1 MINESTTV
9 PLRPG
14 MSSEDYLSFFRSS
27 GPTGLPGRLGMEML
41 EVGAD
46 RTSARIPVEGNTQP
60 LGLLHGGA
68 SLALAE
74 SVASVAA
81 TVHAVESRGE
91 GAAAVGTSVTC
102 RHLRATRQGWVT
114 GTATPVHLGRSTA
127 FYRVEIVDDHDHLI
141 CTATV
146 DHQILAPRGA

>member
-1 MINESTTV
+1 MLNESTAV

-14 MSSEDYLSFFRSS
+14 MSPEDLLAHYRAW
-27 GPTGLPGRLGMEML
+27 GARGLPGRLGMEML
-41 EVGAD
+41 AIGAD

-81 TVHAVESRGE
+81 AVHAVETLGE
-91 GAAAVGTSVTC
+91 GGAAVGTGVTC
-102 RHLRATRQGWVT
+102 RHLRAARAGWVT
-114 GTATPVHLGRSTA
+114 GTATPVHRGRSTA
-127 FYRVEIVDDHDHLI
+127 FYRIEIVDDQDRPI

-146 DHQILAPRGA
+146 DHQLLAPRGA

>member
-1 MINESTTV
+1 MINDTTAV
-9 PLRPG
+9 PVRPG
-14 MSSEDYLSFFRSS
+14 MTGAEILDLFRAWS
-27 GPTGLPGRLGMEML
+27 PTGLPGRLGMEML

-81 TVHAVESRGE
+81 TVHAVETQGA
-91 GAAAVGTSVTC
+91 GAAAVGTSVAC
-102 RHLRATRQGWVT
+102 RHLRATRSGWVT
-114 GTATPVHLGRSTA
+114 ATATPVHRGRSTA
-127 FYRVEIVDDHDHLI
+127 FYRVEIVDDEGRPVA
-141 CTATV
+141 TVTV
-146 DHQILAPRGA
+146 DHQILAPRGD